1 MATNAADAVSQSPT
15 PSQGPE
21 GTDVHTAARRV
32 EGLLD
37 DDGHYNPNPDQISR
51 GHPDY
56 VESDDSR
63 ASSPDRD
70 DRGRFK
76 KAATTDDTGDV
87 QPDSTDGDET
97 LDIPAAGDDS
107 DEDTG
112 KSGDTDE
119 NLAASAGD
127 EATTDDGETGD
138 DIDTLQGFADALEM
152 SVDDFKAA
160 VTHTFNAA
168 DEEITVTLQELEK
181 GYQKDADYR
190 RSTAKLA
197 NDRQLAE
204 QDFFGRQQNYE
215 QQNHF
220 LAAQLGVAE
229 NLVAAELND
238 PRLTELRESDP
249 AEWTARRDEIGQR
262 LGGLRNA
269 RIQAAQAYE
278 QFTNTNQAQLR
289 AREEAALLESIPDFG
304 KKHKADAKELLSDFG
319 YSEHEISHVFDHRVI
334 RGALELKALRSEV
347 AELRLLKE
355 QAGDTI
361 RRVKKDI
368 PKLTKP
374 GKQRGKPRV
383 KRDNVSRLRERAKKT
398 GKVEDAAR
406 LIEQLL

>member
-1 MATNAADAVSQSPT
+1 MAANAEDAVRQSPT
-15 PSQGPE
+15 PSQGAE
-21 GTDVHTAARRV
+21 GTDVHSAARRV

-56 VESDDSR
+56 IEGDDSR

-76 KAATTDDTGDV
+76 KTAATEDQGDK
-87 QPDSTDGDET
+87 QSDET
-97 LDIPAAGDDS
+97 LDIPAVSDDS
-107 DEDTG
+107 DEDTLT
-112 KSGDTDE
+112 GDTDE
-119 NLAASAGD
+119 NLATSAGD
-127 EATTDDGETGD
+127 EATTDKEETGD
-138 DIDTLQGFADALEM
+138 DIDTLQGFAEALDM
-152 SVDDFKAA
+152 SLDDFKAA

-168 DEEITVTLQELEK
+168 DEEVTVTLQELEG

-204 QDFFGRQQNYE
+204 QDFFGRQQYYE

-220 LAAQLGVAE
+220 LSAQLQTAE
-229 NLVAAELND
+229 NIVAAELND

-262 LGGLRNA
+262 LGGLRDA

-278 QFTNTNQAQLR
+278 QFNYTNQAQLR
-289 AREEAALLESIPDFG
+289 AREENALLAAIPDFG
-304 KKHKADAKELLSDFG
+304 KGHKTTAKETLSGFG
-319 YSEHEISHVFDHRVI
+319 YSEHEISHIFDNRVI
-334 RGALELKALRSEV
+334 RGALELSALRLEV

-355 QAGDTI
+355 QAGNTVK
-361 RRVKKDI
+361 RVKKDI

-374 GKQRGKPRV
+374 GKQRAKPRV
-383 KRDNVSRLRERAKKT
+383 GRDNVSRLRKRAQES

-406 LIEQLL
+406 LIETMI